1 MSEETE
7 DPKSET
13 RESRKQAAAAPAKRE
28 LEQAPLMLRK
38 ASWILVI
45 GALFPF
51 FSALRYA
58 SAAVNKVGD
67 LTNAF
72 DWKTWAIV
80 KVLVVAGGWVA
91 YECSLARS
99 GDKPKSVLMGLAKA
113 HAKAG
118 IGVAGLFWIGAIV
131 LLFMGA
137 GVYVEVSPG
146 KTAEVFQLGMIAE
159 ILTLMLGMYA
169 IEHIHGYEHGGKF
182 NPLVPLL
189 MVGPGIAGVLNLLS
203 SIAAFRN
210 PYSGLGAVGLIGSVI
225 VAAGG
230 IFAIKIMIDSM
241 KEAKVQGEI
250 KKAAMR
256 EARKAERE
264 AKRASR

>member
-1 MSEETE
+1 MSEEE
-7 DPKSET
+7 QAPKT
-13 RESRKQAAAAPAKRE
+13 ESRKTAAAPAKRE
-28 LEQAPLMLRK
+28 MEQAPLMLRK
-38 ASWILVI
+38 ASWILVV

-58 SAAVNKVGD
+58 AAATNKVGD
-67 LTNAF
+67 LTHAF
-72 DWKTWAIV
+72 DWKSWALI
-80 KVLVVAGGWVA
+80 KVLVIAGGWIA
-91 YECSLARS
+91 YECSMFRS
-99 GDKPKSVLMGLAKA
+99 GDKPKSILAGLAGA

-118 IGVAGLFWIGAIV
+118 VGVASLFWIGAIV
-131 LLFMGA
+131 LLFMGS
-137 GVYVEVSPG
+137 GVYVEVAPG
-146 KTAEVFQLGMIAE
+146 QTKEVFQLGMVAE

-169 IEHIHGYEHGGKF
+169 IEHIHGYEHGGNF

-189 MVGPGIAGVLNLLS
+189 MLGPGIAGILNLLS
-203 SIAAFRN
+203 SFAAFNN
-210 PYSGLGAVGLIGSVI
+210 PHSALGALGLIGSVI

-230 IFAIKIMIDSM
+230 IFAIKIMVDSM

-264 AKRASR
+264 AKRTAR

>member
-1 MSEETE
+1 MSEEE
-7 DPKSET
+7 PKK
-13 RESRKQAAAAPAKRE
+13 ESRRPAAAPAKRE

-58 SAAVNKVGD
+58 AAAINKVGD
-67 LTNAF
+67 LTQAF
-72 DWKTWAIV
+72 DWKTWFIIKLMV
-80 KVLVVAGGWVA
+80 VLGGWIA
-91 YECSLARS
+91 YECSLVRS
-99 GDKPKSVLMGLAKA
+99 GDKPKSALSGLANA

-118 IGVAGLFWIGAIV
+118 VGVASLLWIGAIV
-131 LLFMGA
+131 FLFMGN
-137 GVYVEVSPG
+137 GVYVEVSSG
-146 KTAEVFQLGMIAE
+146 ITKEVFQLGMVAE
-159 ILTLMLGMYA
+159 IMTLMLGMYA

-189 MVGPGIAGVLNLLS
+189 MLGPGIAGVLNLLS

-210 PYSGLGAVGLIGSVI
+210 PYSSLGAIGLIGSVI

-256 EARKAERE
+256 EARKAERA
-264 AKRASR
+264 AKRGAK

>member
-1 MSEETE
+1 MSDAEAQN
-7 DPKSET
+7 S
-13 RESRKQAAAAPAKRE
+13 ESRSSQAASGKRE

-58 SAAVNKVGD
+58 AAAINPVGE
-67 LTNAF
+67 LTMNF
-72 DWKTWAIV
+72 DWKSWAII
-80 KVLVVAGGWVA
+80 KALVVAGGWIA
-91 YECSLARS
+91 YESSLFRS
-99 GDKPKSVLMGLAKA
+99 GDKPKSVLAGLAGA

-118 IGVAGLFWIGAIV
+118 IGVASLFWIGAIV
-131 LLFMGA
+131 FLFAGG
-137 GVYVEVSPG
+137 GVYVEVAAG
-146 KTAEVFQLGMIAE
+146 GTKEVFKLGMMAE

-182 NPLVPLL
+182 NPLVPML
-189 MVGPGIAGVLNLLS
+189 MLGPGIAGVLNLVS
-203 SIAAFRN
+203 SIAAFKN
-210 PYSGLGAVGLIGSVI
+210 PHSNLGALGLIGSVI

-241 KEAKVQGEI
+241 KEAKAHGEV

-264 AKRASR
+264 AKRAAQAKKES